1 MTYPLGAWHRFTAA
15 GGVKRLT
22 GWWSETI
29 LGVDWLLLPSR
40 ARTALKASDKQLL
53 GFVVSIDALSC
64 RRVHKQLNGY
74 WVRVPNLQTAPRSAR
89 SFPLASWLRLLM
101 RLRVALL
108 MYVVVSNQYCYEL

>member
-1 MTYPLGAWHRFTAA
+1 M
-15 GGVKRLT
+15 KRLT